1 MTEIAVHLLREN
13 DWDTYRQIR
22 LRALAMSPEAF
33 VSTVEE
39 EEQFEEPLWRAR
51 MVRAARFVSMD
62 GERPV
67 GVLSVRTTPPSETG
81 QEFDEQIANGAELFG
96 LWVEPGMRGHGIPE
110 QLVDAAARRARDH
123 GLKHLVYWVSIDNGP
138 AVGFA
143 SGYGFRPTDTR
154 RPARVGGED
163 DTVEAA
169 MLFPL
174 AL

>member
-1 MTEIAVHLLREN
+1 
-13 DWDTYRQIR
+13 
-22 LRALAMSPEAF
+22 
-33 VSTVEE
+33 
-39 EEQFEEPLWRAR
+39 
-51 MVRAARFVSMD
+51 
-62 GERPV
+62 
-67 GVLSVRTTPPSETG
+67 
-81 QEFDEQIANGAELFG
+81 
-96 LWVEPGMRGHGIPE
+96 
-110 QLVDAAARRARDH
+110 
-123 GLKHLVYWVSIDNGP
+123 VYWVSIDNGP